1 MVPRF
6 SEVRYRMDESRG
18 RAVEV
23 HKKLTAN
30 DIGLT
35 GSHQAAIHIPKHV
48 VRLGFFPLLEEE
60 SYNPSCEI
68 VARLMPGGRGLTLRY
83 IHYNGKLTRGGTRDE
98 YRFTGTPEI
107 FRTLDA
113 LPGDRLK
120 FSYRPSGEMEISV
133 HREDDDDGDFGVGV
147 SPSAGRGDRSS
158 SGSASGY
165 SREVS
170 SKNGWTVIQV
180 VLRPHTEGE

>member
-1 MVPRF
+1 M
-6 SEVRYRMDESRG
+6 SESRG
-18 RAVEV
+18 RDVEV
-23 HKKLTAN
+23 WKKLTAN
-30 DIGLT
+30 DLGHT
-35 GSHQAAIHIPKHV
+35 GSHQAGIHVPKQPEIL
-48 VRLGFFPLLEEE
+48 RFFPMLDEE
-60 SYNPSCEI
+60 SYNPECEI
-68 VARLMPGGRGLTLRY
+68 AVRLEPGGRCLAVRY

-158 SGSASGY
+158 SGSASGH